1 MKHIIFVD
9 ATNIGLFYFRAFIF
23 ENNQQEVCFG
33 IFLDDHDSP
42 LIWFEQTREDSVAL
56 HIDYNLAQLIRD
68 NTQSDKKQRSRNF
81 KEFMHFV
88 KDSER
93 IASRMVFRG
102 KNIEFLSKSMTL
114 ADIKKNYVNK
124 AD

>member
-23 ENNQQEVCFG
+23 ENDQHEVCFG
-33 IFLDDHDSP
+33 IFLDDHTSP
-42 LIWFEQTREDSVAL
+42 LIWFEQTKENSVAL

-68 NTQSDKKQRSRNF
+68 HSQSDRKQRSINF
-81 KEFMHFV
+81 KEFMRFV

-93 IASRMVFRG
+93 VASKMVFRG
-102 KNIEFLSKSMTL
+102 KHIEFLSKSLGL
-114 ADIKKNYVNK
+114 ADIKRNYVNK